1 MTGQPSPTMLS
12 DAVVISTF
20 VTLLWIVFLLSLDHQ
35 FHHLSNYL
43 IHLTIFLKQSLFL
56 RVLGLPKNCAE
67 SLENSHVPSASTQTH
82 FLPPSTSFTE
92 GDICFN
98 DEPTL
103 TPHHH
108 LKSIVPIN
116 IHAWCC
122 FGLWKMYN
130 VMYLPLWYHMESRSF
145 FIVQLKS
152 LSPRISSSYPTF
164 ITVLALTCYTPRLP
178 HIMEHLTSLYLMW
191 LLECLF
197 SKVLNTDN
205 LMRGKAETM
214 LYCLINWGKCLIHY
228 FLCGNS

>member
-108 LKSIVPIN
+108 LKSIVPI
-116 IHAWCC
+116 
-122 FGLWKMYN
+122 
-130 VMYLPLWYHMESRSF
+130 
-145 FIVQLKS
+145 
-152 LSPRISSSYPTF
+152 TF
-164 ITVLALTCYTPRLP
+164 MLGVVLGCENCITSCICHYGIIWNPD
-178 HIMEHLTSLYLMW
+178 H
-191 LLECLF
+191 F
-197 SKVLNTDN
+197 S
-205 LMRGKAETM
+205 
-214 LYCLINWGKCLIHY
+214 
-228 FLCGNS
+228 